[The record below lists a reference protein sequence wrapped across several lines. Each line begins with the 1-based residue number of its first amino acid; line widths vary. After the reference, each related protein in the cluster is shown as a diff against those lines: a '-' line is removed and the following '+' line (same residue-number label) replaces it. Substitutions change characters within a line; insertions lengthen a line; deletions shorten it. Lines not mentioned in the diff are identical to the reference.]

1 MGDLA
6 PPRMEEWLELGAV
19 HIDPCIRGKQ
29 VVKGALGR
37 SSFKPAVGHHD
48 DELPQGTGMPAGYS
62 VARAQKD
69 KRLRDSTRYRSDKVE
84 RRWLGR

>member
-1 MGDLA
+1 MGDLT
-6 PPRMEEWLELGAV
+6 PPRMGEWPEPGVV

-29 VVKGALGR
+29 AVKGALGR
-37 SSFKPAVGHHD
+37 SPFRPAVGHHD

-69 KRLRDSTRYRSDKVE
+69 KRLRN
-84 RRWLGR
+84 